1 MSSWLTVTVQIGNLV
16 SIAYAF
22 FLQKYVPA
30 RWAFLPIAITMA
42 MGPAIGVVIGF
53 FWQTTT
59 KIGHSE
65 YSVLLSTLGACSGL
79 VGGLSTVTIF
89 PWASLYGA
97 LMVAAVSSGSGA
109 NGIVTAILAVT
120 QNPTSGSAKA
130 HFTMR
135 TYFFIIAGIFAI
147 SLICFMVVA
156 LSPYFEQW
164 KAPSISTSIIKNHSL
179 FASTLPGDD
188 YEDDYLS
195 PQLSDSFKRN
205 FSSTRFARMDESQK
219 RAAKLARGSINS
231 YSTTGS
237 GPSDS
242 DGTGSDMTNGVAQAS
257 SDSEVSSHHRGDG
270 VITALPL
277 VVDDDDDLISPASFN
292 SSFIKDDVN
301 EALLSEDENLTAA
314 EATLFLPTTPHI
326 TEIPMR
332 ELLWHIRSPLMYQ
345 FYINILYYCVM
356 GLIPFAF
363 GRLGKE
369 RSTQFVFW
377 TNIIGMVLNATGRL
391 ITFKWRF
398 FFPRTFSIIQTP
410 FFAFVFIVCFLQKFA
425 IPEVLDYFVVVSY
438 GCFSFLFGYADTINF
453 QYPIKLLEGFS
464 NEIQRASRWVAVANQ
479 LGSLVG
485 AMIGFILSVA
495 VLSHY
500 KY

>member
-22 FLQKYVPA
+22 FLQKHVPA
-30 RWAFLPIAITMA
+30 RWAFIPISITMA
-42 MGPAIGVVIGF
+42 IGPAIGIIIGF
-53 FWQTTT
+53 FWQTKT

-79 VGGLSTVTIF
+79 VGGLSTVTLF

-109 NGIVTAILAVT
+109 NGIVTAILAIT

-147 SLICFMVVA
+147 SLICFMVVS

-188 YEDDYLS
+188 FEDDYLS

-219 RAAKLARGSINS
+219 RAAILARSSINN
-231 YSTTGS
+231 YSTNGS
-237 GPSDS
+237 APSDS
-242 DGTGSDMTNGVAQAS
+242 DGTGSDNMGPGVNKFAQAS
-257 SDSEVSSHHRGDG
+257 SDSDRPL
-270 VITALPL
+270 ALPH
-277 VVDDDDDLISPASFN
+277 VDDDDDLGISPSSIN
-292 SSFIKDDVN
+292 SSYIKDDVN

-314 EATLFLPTTPHI
+314 EATLFLPTTPHV

-391 ITFKWRF
+391 VTFKWRF

-410 FFAFVFIVCFLQKFA
+410 FFAFVFVVCFLQKFQ

-453 QYPIKLLEGFS
+453 QYPIKLLEGFA